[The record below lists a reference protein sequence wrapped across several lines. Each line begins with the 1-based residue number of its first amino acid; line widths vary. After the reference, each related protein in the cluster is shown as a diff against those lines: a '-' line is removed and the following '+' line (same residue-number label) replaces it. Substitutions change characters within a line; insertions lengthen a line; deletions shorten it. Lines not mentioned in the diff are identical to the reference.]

1 MFCKLGTLFTY
12 IMRKKTQLITT
23 VMLFSTT
30 IAVSQMKVREEL
42 PEKYKWDLSHLYA
55 TDDVWKTEKERL
67 QQKMKEVAL
76 YKGKLTQSANVLLQA
91 LELNSSLIKDM
102 ARLSSYASMKADQDT
117 RVTKY
122 AGMNQELQQLFSEYG
137 ALTSYLEPE
146 LLTLKE
152 NQLSAFLAK
161 EKALVTY
168 KFYLTDLLRKRAHRG
183 SEEVEKVLAYSSL
196 MSGNAA
202 NIYSTFINAEFPYP
216 EVDLNGERV
225 KLNAA
230 NFALY
235 RASEDRGV
243 RSKAFATYF
252 GKLNEFQRTFGAQL
266 YGNINAALFAT
277 KARNYD
283 STLKM
288 ALDGGNIPTDVFH
301 NLIKNVNG
309 NLKTFHRYL
318 NLRKRMMGVDTL
330 HYYDLYAPLVAKVDL
345 SYTVEEAEENILK
358 SLKPLGTDYI
368 EVSKKAFQERWIDMY
383 PNKGKRSGAYSNGSG
398 YDVHPYILMNY
409 NGKYNDMST
418 LTHELGHTMHS
429 YLTNKKQHYANS
441 DYSIFVAEVA
451 STLNEE
457 LLNDYMLQQIKD
469 DETRLAILGN
479 YLEGAKGTLFRQTQF
494 AEFEYMIHDKVA
506 KGEALTGEDFDT
518 MYLALTKKY
527 YGHDQNICVVDDN
540 VKSEWSYIPH
550 FYYNFYVYQYAT
562 SFTASTALS
571 EKVLR
576 GTDADRKKY
585 LNFLAS
591 GSTKYPVDLLVDAGV
606 DMNTSEPFDLT
617 IAKINKVMA
626 EMESILSRQG
636 K

>member
-1 MFCKLGTLFTY
+1 
-12 IMRKKTQLITT
+12 MRRKTQLITAM
-23 VMLFSTT
+23 MLFSTT
-30 IAVSQMKVREEL
+30 VAVSQMKVREEL
-42 PEKYKWDLSHLYA
+42 PEKYKWDLSQLYA
-55 TDDVWKTEKERL
+55 TDESWKEEKERV
-67 QQKMKEVAL
+67 QQKMQKAAS
-76 YKGKLTQSANVLLQA
+76 YKGKLTQSAALLLEA
-91 LELNSSLIKDM
+91 LELNSTLIKEM
-102 ARLSSYASMKADQDT
+102 SRLSSYAAMKSDQDT

-137 ALTSYLEPE
+137 ALTSFMEPE

-152 NQLSAFLAK
+152 EQLNVFIAK
-161 EKALVTY
+161 EKGLSIY

-216 EVDLNGERV
+216 EVELNGEHV
-225 KLNAA
+225 KLNSA

-235 RASEDRGV
+235 RASEDREV
-243 RSKAFATYF
+243 RSKVFATYF

-266 YGNINAALFAT
+266 YGNINAGLFAT
-277 KARNYD
+277 KARNYE
-283 STLKM
+283 STLNM
-288 ALDGGNIPTDVFH
+288 ALDGGNIPTDVFQ

-309 NLKTFHRYL
+309 NLNTFHRYL

-330 HYYDLYAPLVAKVDL
+330 HYYDLYAPLVDKVDL
-345 SYTVEEAEENILK
+345 SYTVEEAEENILQ
-358 SLKPLGTDYI
+358 SLKPLGDDYI
-368 EVSKKAFQERWIDMY
+368 AVSKKAFEERWIDMY
-383 PNKGKRSGAYSNGSG
+383 PNEGKRSGAYSNGSA

-429 YLTNKKQHYANS
+429 YLTNKKQHFANA

-457 LLNDYMLQQIKD
+457 LLNDYMLKQIKD

-494 AEFEYMIHDKVA
+494 AEFEYMIHEKVA
-506 KGEALTGEDFDT
+506 KGEALTGEDFDNI
-518 MYLALTKKY
+518 YLELTKRY
-527 YGHDQNICVVDDN
+527 YGHDKNVCIIDDN

-606 DMNTSEPFDLT
+606 DMNTTEPFDLT

-626 EMESILSRQG
+626 EMEAILTKQG